1 MLSLSM
7 TSSIDS
13 DMVSVIQLFDNL
25 FIDDNILFK
34 KCNDFNADSGYRNNI
49 NIEFLT
55 KKGFNTIFEYNKK
68 KSINKNINV
77 TEIEVNTYQS

>member
-55 KKGFNTIFEYNKK
+55 KKRF
-68 KSINKNINV
+68 
-77 TEIEVNTYQS
+77 